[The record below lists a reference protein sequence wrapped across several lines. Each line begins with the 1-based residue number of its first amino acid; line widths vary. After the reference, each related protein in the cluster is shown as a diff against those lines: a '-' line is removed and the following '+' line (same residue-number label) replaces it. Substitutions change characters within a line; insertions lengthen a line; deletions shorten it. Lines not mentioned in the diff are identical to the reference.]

1 MDAIFRSAALVEYN
15 LATHVEDLL
24 VCFDERLILCAFLQS
39 FVRGL
44 LVHLWELVQHS
55 RFNAMLSRVFKCG
68 PESARDSEYRGY
80 MSSKSIPTYAMC
92 RSDGHASLKRVAVAA
107 HVATVI
113 LEGSIELRKEFI
125 EFVKTRYP
133 QGDDMVCNA
142 RHHKKS
148 FQCGRGPC
156 IIV

>member
-1 MDAIFRSAALVEYN
+1 M
-15 LATHVEDLL
+15 
-24 VCFDERLILCAFLQS
+24 
-39 FVRGL
+39 
-44 LVHLWELVQHS
+44 HLWELVQHS

-113 LEGSIELRKEFI
+113 LEGSVELRKEFI

-133 QGDDMVCNA
+133 QGDDMVCNECYTIKNHFSA
-142 RHHKKS
+142 NSGHALSYEAHALA
-148 FQCGRGPC
+148 
-156 IIV
+156 